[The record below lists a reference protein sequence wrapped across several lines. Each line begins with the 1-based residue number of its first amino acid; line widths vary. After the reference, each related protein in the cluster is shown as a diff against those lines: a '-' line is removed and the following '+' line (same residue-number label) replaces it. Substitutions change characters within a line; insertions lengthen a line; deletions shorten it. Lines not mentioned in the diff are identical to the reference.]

1 MGSRWNRFV
10 TILALV
16 WALIAASFASG
27 KVLENFQVTQPP
39 IVPKDAKQCTI
50 KILQRDFA
58 FSYGLAE
65 VVEYTPPLDC
75 GEPGSWAAITL
86 NFTVTSNGTQYDR
99 LGHFTFQNVEIWRT
113 STPEPTRGDGI
124 IWTYIKDVT
133 RYTPLF
139 AKDGTFILQLD
150 NLIQTG
156 LDGVY
161 ATVLHATFYAS
172 SEENPPAK
180 TSDLIVPLSTF
191 KNDTG
196 NHASVPPGFSL
207 NVTLPQNTVQIFAEL
222 YASGNSQEEFWYFNV
237 ANKYIDELPP
247 DTTYGQGP
255 FREVRLLVDGIV
267 AGTVFPYITIFT
279 GGFVPAVWRPISSY
293 GALDLPTYFLDL
305 TPFAPIFADGKPHLI
320 TLDVVSAEDD
330 HAVLQNWYLS
340 GLLQVF
346 TDASGL
352 PTTGTLRQA
361 VEPYAQIE
369 TLGEVA
375 ENGNVVVTVSAARK
389 LSIEATVV
397 SGSGEVNEVSWSQV
411 LEYKN
416 TQYYLNGALEQSI
429 GQSARGFVISK
440 HNGVTVL
447 EDNFSYPIVIN
458 YTILSDDGRQWKT
471 DFDHSYDRDL
481 LPQPIQIRSSI
492 KTQQIASGYYTI
504 ASTGNFGNGTNNNT
518 FAYSDA
524 DGNTYSRRVNAA
536 YNVITLDEIEGT
548 LAEPTVSSLGVEQ
561 APLGTEESFGS
572 VVRVPGPAK

>member
-1 MGSRWNRFV
+1 MTMGSRWNRFD
-10 TILALV
+10 A
-16 WALIAASFASG
+16 W
-27 KVLENFQVTQPP
+27 KVLENFQVTQRP

-124 IWTYIKDVT
+124 IWTYIKD
-133 RYTPLF
+133 
-139 AKDGTFILQLD
+139 DGTFILQLD

-180 TSDLIVPLSTF
+180 TSDLIVPL
-191 KNDTG
+191 
-196 NHASVPPGFSL
+196 L

-222 YASGNSQEEFWYFNV
+222 YASGNSQEEFWVRYTC
-237 ANKYIDELPP
+237 LP

-346 TDASGL
+346 TDPSGL

-361 VEPYAQIE
+361 VEPYALTE
-369 TLGEVA
+369 TSGEVA
-375 ENGNVVVTVSAARK
+375 ENGNVVVTVTASRK
-389 LSIEATVV
+389 LNIEATVV

-416 TQYYLNGALEQSI
+416 TQYYLNGALEQS
-429 GQSARGFVISK
+429 R
-440 HNGVTVL
+440 
-447 EDNFSYPIVIN
+447 
-458 YTILSDDGRQWKT
+458 SDSVSTGKT

-481 LPQPIQIRSSI
+481 LPQPIQLRSSI
-492 KTQQIASGYYTI
+492 KTQQIASNYHHIPSLSSSSPLTHSTSPGGYYTI